1 MGIHPSCILV
11 SDVQGSCVLLFHWTL
26 NRGGTLEI
34 LQIKTT
40 NSKLRQRSSVLLVLK
55 AGNEVSS
62 ALKTTIAVVLHK
74 SAEQRSYFVK
84 TEQSLL
90 RRKRRHPVPN
100 PERGDQIDY
109 EVFTRL
115 KIPHQGKERDPR
127 GFEIPFCV

>member
-74 SAEQRSYFVK
+74 SAAHRSYFVK

-90 RRKRRHPVPN
+90 RRRRSNRLRGLHQAEDSTPRKR
-100 PERGDQIDY
+100 ERPT
-109 EVFTRL
+109 EASKFPFVFEDL
-115 KIPHQGKERDPR
+115 FK
-127 GFEIPFCV
+127 